1 MKIILVTLTLIMT
14 GCASNWK
21 KYQERTDYNLM
32 QCAKMCST
40 KNIAMIAKFDCAC
53 RNNNPGNSS
62 NKNMNYSS
70 SNGNTVYINS
80 EAQNSPSNRFWGA
93 IAGQLMQHEENRLNR
108 LNRDLNGP
116 NQNVVPQNNIN
127 NYYMPQNNMQNNT
140 QSNTQNNTQSNNK
153 APSQFGGFGG
163 F

>member
-1 MKIILVTLTLIMT
+1 MKTLKLIQIATLALILSS
-14 GCASNWK
+14 CASNWQ
-21 KYQERTDYNLM
+21 KYTKETDYNLM

-40 KNIAMIAKFDCAC
+40 GNVAMIAKFDCAC
-53 RNNNPGNSS
+53 RQNNPGNSS

-80 EAQNSPSNRFWGA
+80 GAQNRANSAAWMG

-108 LNRDLNGP
+108 LNRDLNSP
-116 NQNVVPQNNIN
+116 NPNVVPQNNTNI
-127 NYYMPQNNMQNNT
+127 YNT
-140 QSNTQNNTQSNNK
+140 VPNGYRQP
-153 APSQFGGFGG
+153 AQFGGFGG